1 MEEYNG
7 SPGTCQAPTKPIV
20 HGRSSKGL
28 RVDLELAKELLI
40 QAGFQLYPPRSR
52 YELWRAYIG
61 DANAVAYHSGK
72 IIAQGR
78 YPEKVLQTI
87 APALL
92 PEEGQNYGSHNNSL
106 F

>member
-1 MEEYNG
+1 LTNYKKDCLKG
-7 SPGTCQAPTKPIV
+7 QAPQKPVV
-20 HGRSSKGL
+20 HGRSSRAL
-28 RVDLELAKELLI
+28 RVNIELAKELLI

-52 YELWRAYIG
+52 FELWRAYIG
-61 DANAVAYHSGK
+61 DANAVAYKSGK

-78 YPEKVLQTI
+78 YPEKVLKTI

>member
-1 MEEYNG
+1 MNQYNKNIG
-7 SPGTCQAPTKPIV
+7 QSQAPTKPTV
-20 HGRSSKGL
+20 RGRSSNGL
-28 RVDLELAKELLI
+28 RANLDLAKELLL

-52 YELWRAYIG
+52 YELWRAYLS
-61 DANAVAYHSGK
+61 DCNAVAYRSGK

-92 PEEGQNYGSHNNSL
+92 PEGGHNDSHNSL